1 MDGILSEIIKIVAIY
16 LTINLLFSYLIHKI
30 RSDLDKDENLKL
42 VEQVKELIHVV
53 KVETHQGVDYWYDK
67 DNGTFIAQGN
77 TIGDAIEHARTRY
90 PKHVFIL
97 LDNEENIAG
106 IICEATG
113 WKPEPHNGQ
122 EFKFK
127 L

>member
-1 MDGILSEIIKIVAIY
+1 MDGILTEIIKIVAIY

-30 RSDLDKDENLKL
+30 RSDLDKDENLRL

-90 PKHVFIL
+90 PNTFL
-97 LDNEENIAG
+97 YY
-106 IICEATG
+106 
-113 WKPEPHNGQ
+113 
-122 EFKFK
+122 
-127 L
+127 